1 MGRGSRF
8 WVRFVDAVYGGCDAV
23 TDILVVGL
31 CLAEQL
37 LAMGQEVPTTNSD
50 WIVDALAVG
59 DGRLLT
65 LDD

>member
-1 MGRGSRF
+1 
-8 WVRFVDAVYGGCDAV
+8 
-23 TDILVVGL
+23 
-31 CLAEQL
+31 
-37 LAMGQEVPTTNSD
+37 MGQEVPTTNSD

>member
-1 MGRGSRF
+1 M
-8 WVRFVDAVYGGCDAV
+8 
-23 TDILVVGL
+23 IVGL

-37 LAMGQEVPTTNSD
+37 LLRGQEVPTAEND